1 MKMHHSTRHGNQL
14 KRVVHLAVPALL
26 LCAPPVLQAATNW
39 VAGAAYG
46 RNYQALATAASISSR
61 ASTNGSLIV
70 GHGATTNLT
79 LTHHITGYIIVT
91 NEAPNFTVKATGATV
106 EGNLGAVFG
115 AQNATNLVITGGR
128 FIGTEGADGTL
139 PPIPGQPSQSNST
152 TAATGGILFNSVATI
167 DGSEFSGTNATDG
180 LYMELTALTVSNGT
194 FRGGSSGTGLVAR
207 NRSAVTIHSGSF
219 TGGAGNTA
227 FYLQNSDATVYGGT
241 FSGNTGGTNLVA
253 GDGLF
258 SKLTEATTNHVALHG
273 GDFSSLAF
281 YNADGAVQHFLA
293 GTNLVVR
300 NGIIQDGGL
309 VLVDNQNDTALRNL
323 SIQGGGV
330 MSFGTSAY
338 SLVDGGVLSFG
349 IDEAT
354 NGSLVAG
361 SAYLHTNATIKVTAS
376 GLPSGENNI
385 TLLST
390 DSGLFMVGATTNI
403 ATGTDF
409 SSNNVEV
416 AVAGRSR
423 LKAIFVDN
431 DRDLRFQFTTKTLK
445 EHWNATGVFG
455 DFTDE
460 LETIGN
466 PTMMGIIDSYDNPE
480 TSKTLTEQTY
490 FGSMNTFLV
499 SMQGLQAAVG
509 QSVTRG
515 AEFREQLKL
524 HPKGAK
530 GPPEINNKLR
540 GWAKY
545 YGQFLS
551 HDADGLNAEYDA
563 TLHGGVVGYDK
574 SFGSLLLGMSGGAGN
589 YRITSGSDAE
599 ENIRAYHGSVY
610 GTYGTERAYFD
621 GGIAYGFNQVESCTD
636 VPFVLDSEFD
646 AQILSAYFGAGY
658 DLVDTKGGTV
668 FTPEASIQYTQ
679 YKQDAYSE
687 TSTTAVPRNIDA
699 FDTDSLRSSLGL
711 NVSMLN
717 TTAFETFGFKL
728 DGRFHWMH
736 EFNPEPGNISFGL
749 EGGSGGSGYQ
759 LAAPLL
765 DEETFRAGFG
775 FSFFNTLRQKPKN
788 VLLRLDFDELFGS
801 GFNSHNLSAKVI
813 YAF

>member
-1 MKMHHSTRHGNQL
+1 MKTQHSIRHGNRL
-14 KRVVHLAVPALL
+14 KRTAHLAVPVLL
-26 LCAPPVLQAATNW
+26 LCPALHAATNW
-39 VAGAAYG
+39 VSGTAYG
-46 RNYQALATAASISSR
+46 NNYPALATATSISSQ
-61 ASTNGSLIV
+61 ASTNGSLII
-70 GHGATTNLT
+70 GYGATTNLT
-79 LTHHITGYIIVT
+79 LSHHITGYIIVT
-91 NEAPNFTVKATGATV
+91 NKAPNFTVKATGATV

-139 PPIPGQPSQSNST
+139 PPIPGQPSASNST
-152 TAATGGILFNSVATI
+152 SAATGGILFNCVATI
-167 DGSEFSGTNATDG
+167 DGSEFAGTNATDG
-180 LYMELTALTVSNGT
+180 LYMELTALTVSNGI
-194 FRGGSSGTGLVAR
+194 FRGGSSGTGLIAR
-207 NRSAVTIHSGSF
+207 NHSTVTIHSGSF

-241 FSGNTGGTNLVA
+241 FSGNAGATNLVA

-258 SKLTEATTNHVALHG
+258 SKLTEATTNHVTLHG

-281 YNADGAVQHFLA
+281 YSTNGAIQHFLA

-309 VLVDNQNDTALRNL
+309 VVVDNQNNTVFRNL
-323 SIQGGGV
+323 TIQNGGT
-330 MSFGTSAY
+330 MSFGSSAY
-338 SLVDGGVLSFG
+338 SLGNGGVLGFG
-349 IDEAT
+349 IDGTT
-354 NGSLVAG
+354 NGLLTAG
-361 SAYLHTNATIKVTAS
+361 TAYLHTNATIKVTAG
-376 GLPSGENNI
+376 GLPAGENNI
-385 TLLST
+385 ILLST

-431 DRDLRFQFTTKTLK
+431 DRDLRFQFTTQSLG
-445 EHWNATGVFG
+445 EYWGATGQLG
-455 DFTDE
+455 ELADE
-460 LETIGN
+460 LEAIDN

-480 TSKTLTEQTY
+480 TSKALTEQTY
-490 FGSMNTFLV
+490 FGTMNTFLV
-499 SMQGLQAAVG
+499 SMQGLQAAAG
-509 QSVTRG
+509 QSVARG
-515 AEFREQLKL
+515 TEFREQLRL

-530 GPPEINNKLR
+530 GPPEINNSLR

-563 TLHGGVVGYDK
+563 TLHGGMVGYDK
-574 SFGSLLLGMSGGAGN
+574 SFGNLLLGMSGGAGN
-589 YRITSGSDAE
+589 YRITSGVDAE
-599 ENIRAYHGSVY
+599 ENIRAYHGTLY

-621 GGIAYGFNQVESCTD
+621 GGIAYGLNQVESRTD
-636 VPFVLDSEFD
+636 VPFVLNGEFD
-646 AQILSAYFGAGY
+646 AQVFGAYFGTGY

-668 FTPEASIQYTQ
+668 FTPEASIQYIQ

-687 TSTTAVPRNIDA
+687 TSTTGVPRNIAA
-699 FDTDSLRSSLGL
+699 FDADSLRSSLGL

-728 DGRFHWMH
+728 DGRFHWLH
-736 EFNPEPGNISFGL
+736 EFNPEPGNISFSL
-749 EGGSGGSGYQ
+749 EGGSNDYQ

-775 FSFFNTLRQKPKN
+775 FSFFNTLRTQPKN

-801 GFNSHNLSAKVI
+801 GFNSHNLSAKVV